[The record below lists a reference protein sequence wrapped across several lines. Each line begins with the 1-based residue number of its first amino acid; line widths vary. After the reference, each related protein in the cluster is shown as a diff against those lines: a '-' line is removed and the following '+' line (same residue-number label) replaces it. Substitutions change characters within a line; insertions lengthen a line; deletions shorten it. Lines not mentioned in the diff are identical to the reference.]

1 MINHQQA
8 LETLTAIHG
17 VRGAMLATGDDGIVV
32 AEAVMEDVDGGALA
46 ALASSLARRLDA
58 AAAAASGGKT
68 GFLHLQA
75 TGGALLVCPVGH
87 DLLLVVIGE
96 RGVNVGRARLEMARV
111 AEAMA

>member
-1 MINHQQA
+1 MSTHQKA

-17 VRGAMLATGDDGIVV
+17 VRGAMIATGGDGIVV

-46 ALASSLARRLDA
+46 ALASSLSRRLEA
-58 AAAAASGGKT
+58 AAEAANGGKP

-75 TGGALLVCPVGH
+75 TGGALLVCPAGQE
-87 DLLLVVIGE
+87 LLLVVIAE

-111 AEAMA
+111 AETIA